1 MRIPIATSYH
11 LSNCAED
18 LVAAVVHLPS
28 TKKIFQLIYKNMYN
42 DYDDDNDVV
51 GDINVFVDTT
61 SRDDAPNEFTRCRKK
76 KVRTKY
82 VLVMTFR
89 EVRRRDRSYWC
100 VKIMEFFV
108 KLLDCVH

>member
-1 MRIPIATSYH
+1 
-11 LSNCAED
+11 
-18 LVAAVVHLPS
+18 
-28 TKKIFQLIYKNMYN
+28 MYN
-42 DYDDDNDVV
+42 DYDDNDVV

-61 SRDDAPNEFTRCRKK
+61 SCDDATNEFTRCRKK

-100 VKIMEFFV
+100 KNNGFFC
-108 KLLDCVH
+108 KLLD